1 MGKLKNEKYCEEI
14 YTKSTLKWYRLA
26 KDNTGVERY
35 MMSGQGQESVGCC
48 LGRGLVDLGWRI
60 RRDVEW

>member
-1 MGKLKNEKYCEEI
+1 MNWIMREVVGKLKNEKYCEEI

-35 MMSGQGQESVGCC
+35 IRSVQGQESLRLLFRQRTG
-48 LGRGLVDLGWRI
+48 
-60 RRDVEW
+60 